1 MTRRQRRSSRRTSGA
16 PPPPV
21 RARVPQGDAACHAS
35 AFSRPRSRVRNGVR
49 VIPMQH
55 RVFPPAHY
63 VGNYTRRGP
72 SLDFITPAMTRQ
84 MQEAHATASFKLQ
97 DATLT
102 ARKATAMGLPT
113 FYHLPYGR
121 AHRPV
126 EPPSRSPSAP
136 LTNRL
141 TPRQDVPLLGVGH
154 DAIRRDTVH
163 RPRHVAH
170 PAGRLLL

>member
-1 MTRRQRRSSRRTSGA
+1 M
-16 PPPPV
+16 
-21 RARVPQGDAACHAS
+21 
-35 AFSRPRSRVRNGVR
+35 R